1 MDAVQML
8 RLFPVV
14 RHCARHLCWLNC
26 RNENI
31 SVAAFFYFFSLW
43 ADAVTFQRRSEAKKP
58 PSEIITVTH
67 TRCPCIFSIYKAKIK
82 ERVNADMNNTSITG
96 PQVLHRTKM
105 RPLPVLEKY
114 CISPHHGF
122 LGDRLPLTRLSS
134 KKYMKW
140 EEIVADLPS
149 LLQEDNKVR
158 SVIDGLD
165 VLDLDETV
173 LGDVRELRRAY
184 SILGFM
190 AHAYIWAS
198 GTPRDVLPEC
208 IARPLLETAH
218 ILGVPP
224 LATYSSLVLWNFKVT
239 DECKKTE
246 TGCLDLE
253 NITTINTF
261 TGTVDES
268 WFYLVSVRFE
278 KIGSA
283 CLNHGLQILRAIR
296 SGDKGDAN
304 VIDGLEGLAAT
315 IERLSKA
322 LMEMELKC
330 EPNVFYFK
338 IRPFLAGWTNMS
350 HMGLPQGVKYGA
362 EGQYRIF
369 SGGSNAQSSLIQTL
383 DILLGVKHTAN
394 AAHSSQGD
402 SKINYLDEMKKYMPR
417 EHREFLYHLESVC
430 NIREYV
436 SRNASN
442 RALQEAYGRCISM
455 LKIFRD
461 NHIQIVTKYII
472 LPSNSKQHGSN
483 KPNVPSPIEPNTKAS
498 GCLGHKVAS
507 SKTIGTGGTRLMP
520 FLKQCRDETVA
531 IADIKNEDK
540 N

>member
-1 MDAVQML
+1 
-8 RLFPVV
+8 
-14 RHCARHLCWLNC
+14 
-26 RNENI
+26 
-31 SVAAFFYFFSLW
+31 
-43 ADAVTFQRRSEAKKP
+43 
-58 PSEIITVTH
+58 
-67 TRCPCIFSIYKAKIK
+67 
-82 ERVNADMNNTSITG
+82 MNNTYTTG
-96 PQVLHRTKM
+96 LQVLHRTKM

-122 LGDRLPLTRLSS
+122 LDDRLPLTRLSS
-134 KKYMKW
+134 KKYIKW
-140 EEIVADLPS
+140 EEIVAELPS
-149 LLQEDNKVR
+149 LLQEGSKVR

-165 VLDLDETV
+165 VLDLDDTI

-208 IARPLLETAH
+208 IARPLLETAD

-224 LATYSSLVLWNFKVT
+224 LATYSSLVLWNFKLA
-239 DECKKTE
+239 DKCKKTE

-283 CLNHGLQILRAIR
+283 CLKHGLQMLRAIR
-296 SGDKGDAN
+296 RGDKEDAAVIDAV
-304 VIDGLEGLAAT
+304 VIDGLKNLAAT
-315 IERLSKA
+315 IERLSKT

-330 EPNVFYFK
+330 EPDVFYFK

-362 EGQYRIF
+362 EGQYQIF

-394 AAHSSQGD
+394 AAHSSTGNN
-402 SKINYLDEMKKYMPR
+402 KINYLDEMKKYMPR

-436 SRNASN
+436 SLDPSN
-442 RALQEAYGRCISM
+442 QPLQEAYGRCISM

-483 KPNVPSPIEPNTKAS
+483 KPGILSPIEPNTKISDCSRSKA
-498 GCLGHKVAS
+498 AS

-531 IADIKNEDK
+531 TAEIKNENK